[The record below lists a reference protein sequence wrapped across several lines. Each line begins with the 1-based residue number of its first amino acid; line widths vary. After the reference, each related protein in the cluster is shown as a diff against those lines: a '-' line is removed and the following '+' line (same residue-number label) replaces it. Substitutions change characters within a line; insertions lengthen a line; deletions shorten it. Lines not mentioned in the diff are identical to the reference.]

1 MNLKNFKK
9 ILINFFIRENYRN
22 IFLEYLKIVLKFL
35 KFFCVMFLD
44 FEEWYVF
51 LKDEVVYYCVKI
63 SLKEVKNL
71 ILESDLYIGGDLFL
85 IYLVYYLKKN
95 YFIFFYR
102 DNDDFMLFK
111 NENFLKVYKSYF
123 IE

>member
-44 FEEWYVF
+44 FEE
-51 LKDEVVYYCVKI
+51 
-63 SLKEVKNL
+63 
-71 ILESDLYIGGDLFL
+71 
-85 IYLVYYLKKN
+85 
-95 YFIFFYR
+95 
-102 DNDDFMLFK
+102 
-111 NENFLKVYKSYF
+111 
-123 IE
+123 